1 MDIGINKQ
9 FKSYL
14 KNKYLINEA
23 NKLTNVEINP
33 IKIKDKLS
41 VSKLDLLR
49 LNLINWI
56 LEIWEDNS
64 LIKTSSIISSFKKE
78 SITLPLVGTLDN
90 EFEMLE
96 EVINQYNK

>member
-64 LIKTSSIISSFKKE
+64 LIKTSSIMSSFKKA
-78 SITLPLVGTLDN
+78 SITLPLDGTLDN
-90 EFEMLE
+90 KFEMQE
-96 EVINQYNK
+96 EVIKQYNK